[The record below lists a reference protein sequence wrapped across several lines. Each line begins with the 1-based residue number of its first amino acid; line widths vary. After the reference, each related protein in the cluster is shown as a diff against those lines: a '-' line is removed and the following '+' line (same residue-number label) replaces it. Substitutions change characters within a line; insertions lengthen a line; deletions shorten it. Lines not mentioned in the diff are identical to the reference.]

1 MKLQNKFQL
10 KMFNIKVL
18 KSQKLI
24 KLKHKSQNNSSM
36 INLQLKM
43 VKTKNIRLYK
53 TKGKSLHLK
62 QHHQLMLNKLL
73 QARRWSLCQ
82 KINNDVQSL
91 LNNMKNKKLKLLLSK
106 GYLREI
112 VKFNLAQM
120 TMMN

>member
-43 VKTKNIRLYK
+43 VKTKNIRLNK
-53 TKGKSLHLK
+53 TKGKSRHLK
-62 QHHQLMLNKLL
+62 QHHRLMLNKLF
-73 QARRWSLCQ
+73 QAKRWSLCQ

-106 GYLREI
+106 EYLREI

>member
-43 VKTKNIRLYK
+43 VKTKNKRPNK
-53 TKGKSLHLK
+53 TKGKSRHLK
-62 QHHQLMLNKLL
+62 QHHRLMLSKLF
-73 QARRWSLCQ
+73 QAKRWSLCQ

-106 GYLREI
+106 EYLREI